1 MTAADDGKFLGV
13 DGGEW
18 KAVDAPS
25 GMEEITYSALR
36 ALQNDSKLV
45 PGKAY
50 RIIDYVTVIN
60 GTYDLSAIGASGYVH
75 YAKSAG
81 HPFDIIVVA
90 DDEIH
95 LNENARAAL
104 HSGDTY
110 FANSKLG
117 AWEIKY
123 ALDNDPTRFSW
134 ADSTNGKGVIWWMR
148 DEFNNEAGFDFKNV
162 QVLCYALAMAD
173 QSTTPNSLCYDAST
187 QPNRYGSVNAVFN
200 ALQSYMSGG
209 SYVNPFKNGCDFAVG
224 YNILGTVQ
232 FPTVDATYLATFNA
246 DWYYTF
252 DSLNSGAHSD
262 MSLNGGELLCYEN
275 EIALCVDSLAS
286 ALSLPVIPLGL
297 NASCWQDNDQ
307 ADYHFFNSNK
317 LA

>member
-1 MTAADDGKFLGV
+1 MNEIINYVMETPGNTNPNILRGILQNSSGSNLPPVTAADDGKLLGV

-18 KAVDAPS
+18 KAVDAPA

-75 YAKSAG
+75 YATSAG

-90 DDEIH
+90 DDESH

-117 AWEIKY
+117 
-123 ALDNDPTRFSW
+123 
-134 ADSTNGKGVIWWMR
+134 GVG
-148 DEFNNEAGFDFKNV
+148 N
-162 QVLCYALAMAD
+162 QVRPR
-173 QSTTPNSLCYDAST
+173 QRP
-187 QPNRYGSVNAVFN
+187 
-200 ALQSYMSGG
+200 
-209 SYVNPFKNGCDFAVG
+209 NPFR
-224 YNILGTVQ
+224 LGRFHQ
-232 FPTVDATYLATFNA
+232 RQGRYLVDARRVQQR
-246 DWYYTF
+246 
-252 DSLNSGAHSD
+252 GR
-262 MSLNGGELLCYEN
+262 
-275 EIALCVDSLAS
+275 I
-286 ALSLPVIPLGL
+286 
-297 NASCWQDNDQ
+297 
-307 ADYHFFNSNK
+307 
-317 LA
+317 